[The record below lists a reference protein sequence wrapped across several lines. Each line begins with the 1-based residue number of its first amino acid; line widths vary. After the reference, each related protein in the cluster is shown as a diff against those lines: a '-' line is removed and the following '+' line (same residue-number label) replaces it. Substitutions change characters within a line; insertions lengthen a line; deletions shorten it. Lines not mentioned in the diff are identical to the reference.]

1 MEFQVSPLRWTAIK
15 LRCLDAAE
23 VADAWR
29 VVPRMVL
36 SGYGYLCWEL
46 ACWYMSLKD
55 PSAQQMAFVTIIVGL
70 AVPLTNFYMNS
81 GRVWK

>member
-1 MEFQVSPLRWTAIK
+1 
-15 LRCLDAAE
+15 
-23 VADAWR
+23 
-29 VVPRMVL
+29 MVL